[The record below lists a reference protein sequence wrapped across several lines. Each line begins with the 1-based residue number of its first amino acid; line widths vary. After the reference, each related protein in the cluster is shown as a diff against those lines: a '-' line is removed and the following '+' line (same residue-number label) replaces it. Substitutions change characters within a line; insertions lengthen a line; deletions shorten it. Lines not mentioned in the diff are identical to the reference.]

1 MRQQV
6 GQVALAQFQNRS
18 LNTTAR
24 LLLTDDTDGFLN
36 QVSTVEKV
44 SQNQNSALQDY
55 QSEQAALASL
65 ERSTATDLA
74 QLEAQQQSLAE
85 LRTQS
90 DGKITEAKAV
100 LAKLTEAERQR
111 IAAEEARLAQAAQQ
125 DANAVTTTDPTTTPT
140 DGGGAV
146 AGSGR
151 AAKAIAFAKAQL
163 GKPYVYAAAGP
174 NAYDC
179 SGLTSAAWKAAGV
192 HIPRTSQA
200 QFGAGTSV
208 AKSDLQPGDLV
219 FFYSGISHVAH
230 LCRQRHDHPC
240 AASRCRRALRKARL
254 DAVRRR
260 PPRRLTTVS
269 GSRPF
274 RVGAGVLA
282 LLCVLGLGAGCALSA
297 RDARS
302 EAWSIVERD
311 LCAPSARSDRRRAGD
326 ARRDSHLRPTRRPRE
341 IRHVSG
347 IFGLGV
353 RRSPVRQSH
362 HSAAGRPA
370 RGGAAYGRS
379 ARRRAGRATGR
390 LEPGDHCY
398 VAAESRQRTLDVRG
412 LAGGGRDRPRRSG
425 RRTGG
430 RCRRRRGQSSAVAHP
445 TDPTRHRPGRDG
457 GDRQFQ
463 DRPVRLVASRPDR
476 GAGGARA
483 DRGAGESALG
493 RRIGDRAPEQ
503 RRRVRPGAGCRAGQ
517 L

>member
-1 MRQQV
+1 MLSRSRAAGGVKTLLRTIGVAVGTLGLIATLASTAAADPSDTPLTVDDAKAQVAALEVDAAAIDQQSVGVKEQIKSSKAKLKQKRADVAAQTAKVAQMRQQV

-18 LNTTAR
+18 LNTTAQ

-55 QSEQAALASL
+55 QSQQAALASL

-111 IAAEEARLAQAAQQ
+111 IAAEETRLAQAAQQ

-146 AGSGR
+146 AGTGR

-219 FFYSGISHVAH
+219 FFYSGISHVAIYVGNGTIIH
-230 LCRQRHDHPC
+230 APHPG
-240 AASRCRRALRKARL
+240 ADVRYAKLDSMPYAGAR
-254 DAVRRR
+254 
-260 PPRRLTTVS
+260 
-269 GSRPF
+269 
-274 RVGAGVLA
+274 RVG
-282 LLCVLGLGAGCALSA
+282 
-297 RDARS
+297 
-302 EAWSIVERD
+302 
-311 LCAPSARSDRRRAGD
+311 
-326 ARRDSHLRPTRRPRE
+326 
-341 IRHVSG
+341 
-347 IFGLGV
+347 
-353 RRSPVRQSH
+353 
-362 HSAAGRPA
+362 
-370 RGGAAYGRS
+370 
-379 ARRRAGRATGR
+379 
-390 LEPGDHCY
+390 
-398 VAAESRQRTLDVRG
+398 
-412 LAGGGRDRPRRSG
+412 
-425 RRTGG
+425 
-430 RCRRRRGQSSAVAHP
+430 
-445 TDPTRHRPGRDG
+445 
-457 GDRQFQ
+457 
-463 DRPVRLVASRPDR
+463 
-476 GAGGARA
+476 
-483 DRGAGESALG
+483 
-493 RRIGDRAPEQ
+493 
-503 RRRVRPGAGCRAGQ
+503 
-517 L
+517 